1 MVMSPVGQTW
11 NEFFQ
16 QGLNAPDDFLP
27 SAQHKPKPIEKPS
40 EELALAKYLS
50 ELQHGSSF

>member
-50 ELQHGSSF
+50 ELQHGFSF

>member
-1 MVMSPVGQTW
+1 MPRTT
-11 NEFFQ
+11 
-16 QGLNAPDDFLP
+16 FLR

-50 ELQHGSSF
+50 ELQHGFSF